1 MATWLRRRTKQGAAA
16 PGGAYDYVIKGH
28 MIGGFVVLAYPAAYG
43 VSGIMSFLVNQD
55 GAVYE
60 HNLGKDTLAIA
71 SMITAF
77 NPDNHWRSVKALVK
91 GQ

>member
-1 MATWLRRRTKQGAAA
+1 
-16 PGGAYDYVIKGH
+16 
-28 MIGGFVVLAYPAAYG
+28 
-43 VSGIMSFLVNQD
+43 MSFLVNQD

-60 HNLGKDTLAIA
+60 QNLGEDTLAIA

-77 NPDNHWRSVKALVK
+77 NPDNHWSSAKALVK

>member
-1 MATWLRRRTKQGAAA
+1 MARWLRRRTKQGAAA
-16 PGGAYDYVIKGH
+16 PGGAYDYVIKG
-28 MIGGFVVLAYPAAYG
+28 GGFAVLAYPGLYG

-60 HNLGKDTLAIA
+60 QNLGEDTLAIA

-77 NPDNHWRSVKALVK
+77 NPDNHWSSVKALVK

>member
-1 MATWLRRRTKQGAAA
+1 
-16 PGGAYDYVIKGH
+16 
-28 MIGGFVVLAYPAAYG
+28 MIAGFAVLAYPALYG
-43 VSGIMSFLVNQD
+43 VSGIMSLLVNQD

-60 HNLGKDTLAIA
+60 QNLGKDTLAIA

-77 NPDNHWRSVKALVK
+77 NPDDRWMSVKALVK